1 MTRIKTLSE
10 ALSLNRRALLKAGLG
25 AAALGALGSPHV
37 ITSARAQQPLAG
49 KKLGFSQS
57 YATDEWLKTQRQ
69 DVLSTAQKHGMEVTV
84 VDARESPAQ
93 EIRNLEDLAVRGVD
107 AVIMI
112 TYYAEAVQPGVQA
125 LNDAGIPIVVMS
137 SALAGTGQFNA
148 HLAADTLGTARQAGE
163 YYVKA
168 LNGKG
173 KVAQIEGRP
182 GSLVNQ
188 ARGNGWHEVI
198 DKTPGIEVVARGIAN
213 YSRTE
218 ALTLMQDFL
227 QAHKEIDA
235 VYCHNDN
242 MAKGAL
248 QAIEEAG
255 RAKEMWLT
263 GFDGITVE
271 SFDMIAN
278 DRLRGSFVYPTFGAE
293 AVEVAAAILEKKD
306 VKKEIVFAS
315 PMVTKEN
322 LSQFYDAS
330 RKERIV
336 PPVDMKALGL

>member
-1 MTRIKTLSE
+1 MAKILTLKD
-10 ALSLNRRALLKAGLG
+10 ALAMNRRSLIKLGLS
-25 AAALGALGSPHV
+25 AAALGTLGAPHI

-49 KKLGFSQS
+49 KKIGFSQS
-57 YATDEWLKTQRQ
+57 YATDEWLKAQRQ
-69 DVLSTAQKHGMEVTV
+69 DVLSTAKKHGFEVTV
-84 VDARESPAQ
+84 TDARENPAQ

-125 LNDAGIPIVVMS
+125 LNDAGIPIIVMS
-137 SALAGTGQFNA
+137 SALAGEGDFTA
-148 HLAADTLGTARQAGE
+148 HLAADTLGTARTAGE
-163 YYVKA
+163 YYVKT
-168 LNGKG
+168 LNGSG
-173 KVAQIEGRP
+173 KVAQIEGKP

-188 ARGNGWHEVI
+188 ARGKGWREIVEANS
-198 DKTPGIEVVARGIAN
+198 GLEVVARGIAN

-227 QAHKEIDA
+227 QANKEIDA

-255 RAKEMWLT
+255 RGKEMWLT
-263 GFDGITVE
+263 GYDGITVE
-271 SFDMIAN
+271 TFEMIAA

-293 AVEVAAAILEKKD
+293 AVEVVAAVLQEKQ
-306 VKKEIVFAS
+306 VNKEIVFAS

-322 LSQFYDAS
+322 LSQFFDADK
-330 RKERIV
+330 KERIV
-336 PPVDMKALGL
+336 PPVDMAALGL

>member
-1 MTRIKTLSE
+1 MTKILTLKD
-10 ALSLNRRALLKAGLG
+10 AVALNRRNLLKAGLG
-25 AAALGALGSPHV
+25 AAALGAFGAPYV
-37 ITSARAQQPLAG
+37 VTSARAEQPLAG
-49 KKLGFSQS
+49 KKIGFSQS
-57 YATDEWLKTQRQ
+57 YATDEWLKAQRQ
-69 DVLSTAQKHGMEVTV
+69 DLLAQAKKHGFEVTV
-84 VDARESPAQ
+84 TDARENPAQ

-107 AVIMI
+107 AVVMI

-125 LNDAGIPIVVMS
+125 LNDAGIPIIVMS
-137 SALAGTGQFNA
+137 SALAGDGDFTA
-148 HLAADTLGTARQAGE
+148 HLAADTLGTSRTAGE
-163 YYVKA
+163 YYLKA
-168 LNGKG
+168 LNGSG
-173 KVAQIEGRP
+173 KVAQIEGKP

-188 ARGNGWHEVI
+188 ARGKGWR
-198 DKTPGIEVVARGIAN
+198 EVVEANNGLEIVAHGIAN

-227 QAHKEIDA
+227 QANKDIDA

-263 GFDGITVE
+263 GYDAITTE
-271 SFDMIAN
+271 TFEMIAA
-278 DRLRGSFVYPTFGAE
+278 DRLRGSFLYPTFGAE
-293 AVEVAAAILEKKD
+293 AIEVAVAILQQKD

-322 LSQFYDAS
+322 LPQFFDG
-330 RKERIV
+330 KERIV
-336 PPVDMKALGL
+336 PPVDMAALGL

>member
-1 MTRIKTLSE
+1 MTKIKLPADTLPI
-10 ALSLNRRALLKAGLG
+10 NRRKILKLGLG
-25 AAALGALGSPHV
+25 ATALGLIGAPYV
-37 ITSARAQQPLAG
+37 ITSARAEQPLAG
-49 KKLGFSQS
+49 KKIGFSQS

-69 DVLSTAQKHGMEVTV
+69 DLLAQAAKHGMQVSVT
-84 VDARESPAQ
+84 DARENPAQ
-93 EIRNLEDLAVRGVD
+93 EIRNLEDLAVRRVD
-107 AVIMI
+107 AVVMI
-112 TYYAEAVQPGVQA
+112 TYYAEAVQPGVEA
-125 LNDAGIPIVVMS
+125 LNDAGIPVIVMS
-137 SALAGTGQFNA
+137 SALAQNNEFSA
-148 HLAADTLGTARQAGE
+148 HLAADTFGTARQAGE

-168 LNGKG
+168 LNGSG

-188 ARGNGWHEVI
+188 ARGNGWHDII
-198 DKTPGIEVVARGIAN
+198 DKQDGIEVVARGIAN

-218 ALTLMQDFL
+218 ALVMMQDFL
-227 QAHKEIDA
+227 QANKQIDA

-263 GFDGITVE
+263 GFDAIAVE
-271 SFDMIAN
+271 TFEMIAA
-278 DRLRGSFVYPTFGAE
+278 DRLKGSFLYPTFGAE
-293 AVEVAAAILEKKD
+293 AIEVAAAILEQKD
-306 VKKEIVFAS
+306 VKKEIVFKS

-322 LSQFYDAS
+322 LSQFFDAS
-330 RKERIV
+330 KKERIV

>member
-1 MTRIKTLSE
+1 MTKILTLKD
-10 ALSLNRRALLKAGLG
+10 ALALNRRSLLKAGLG
-25 AAALGALGSPHV
+25 AAALGTFGAPYIV
-37 ITSARAQQPLAG
+37 TSARAEQPLAG
-49 KKLGFSQS
+49 KKIGFSQS
-57 YATDEWLKTQRQ
+57 YATDEWLKAQRQ
-69 DVLSTAQKHGMEVTV
+69 DLLAQAKKHGFEVTV
-84 VDARESPAQ
+84 TDARENPAQ

-107 AVIMI
+107 AVVMI

-125 LNDAGIPIVVMS
+125 LNDAGIPIIVMS
-137 SALAGTGQFNA
+137 SALAGDSDFTA
-148 HLAADTLGTARQAGE
+148 HLAADTLGTSRTAGE
-163 YYVKA
+163 YYGKA
-168 LNGKG
+168 LGGGG
-173 KVAQIEGRP
+173 KVAQIEGKP

-188 ARGNGWHEVI
+188 ARGKGWR
-198 DKTPGIEVVARGIAN
+198 EVVEANSGLEIVAHGIAN

-227 QAHKEIDA
+227 QANKEIDA

-263 GFDGITVE
+263 GYDAITTE
-271 SFDMIAN
+271 TFEMIAA
-278 DRLRGSFVYPTFGAE
+278 DRLRGSFLYPTFGAE
-293 AVEVAAAILEKKD
+293 AIEVAAAILQQKD

-322 LSQFYDAS
+322 LAQFFDG
-330 RKERIV
+330 KERIV
-336 PPVDMKALGL
+336 PPVDMAALGL

>member
-1 MTRIKTLSE
+1 MTKILTLKD
-10 ALSLNRRALLKAGLG
+10 ALALNRRSLLKAGLG
-25 AAALGALGSPHV
+25 AAALGTLGAPYV
-37 ITSARAQQPLAG
+37 VTSARAEQPLAG
-49 KKLGFSQS
+49 KKIGFSQS
-57 YATDEWLKTQRQ
+57 YATDEWLKAQRQ
-69 DVLSTAQKHGMEVTV
+69 DLLAQAKKHGFEVIVT
-84 VDARESPAQ
+84 DARENPAQ

-107 AVIMI
+107 AVVMI

-125 LNDAGIPIVVMS
+125 LNDAGIPIIVMS
-137 SALAGTGQFNA
+137 SALAGDGDFTA
-148 HLAADTLGTARQAGE
+148 HLAADTLGTSRTAGD
-163 YYVKA
+163 YYLKA
-168 LNGKG
+168 LNGSG
-173 KVAQIEGRP
+173 KVAQIEGKP

-188 ARGNGWHEVI
+188 ARGKGWR
-198 DKTPGIEVVARGIAN
+198 EVVDANSGLEIVAHGIAN

-227 QAHKEIDA
+227 QANKEIDA

-263 GFDGITVE
+263 GYDAITTE
-271 SFDMIAN
+271 TFEMIAA
-278 DRLRGSFVYPTFGAE
+278 DRLRGSFLYPTFGAE
-293 AVEVAAAILEKKD
+293 AIEVAAAILEKKD

-322 LSQFYDAS
+322 LSQFFDG
-330 RKERIV
+330 KERIV
-336 PPVDMKALGL
+336 PPVDMAALGL

>member
-1 MTRIKTLSE
+1 MTNFKTLTE
-10 ALSLNRRALLKAGLG
+10 ALAINRRTMLKASLG
-25 AAALGALGSPHV
+25 AAAFGVLTSPYV

-49 KKLGFSQS
+49 KKIGFSQS

-69 DVLSTAQKHGMEVTV
+69 DLLAQAAKHGMEVSVT
-84 VDARESPAQ
+84 DARESPAQ

-107 AVIMI
+107 AVVMI
-112 TYYAEAVQPGVQA
+112 TYYAEAVQPGIQA
-125 LNDAGIPIVVMS
+125 LNDAGIPIIVMS
-137 SALAGTGQFNA
+137 SALAKNNEFTA

-168 LNGKG
+168 LNGSG

-198 DKTPGIEVVARGIAN
+198 DQNKGIEVVARGIAN

-218 ALTLMQDFL
+218 ALTMMQDFL
-227 QAHKEIDA
+227 QAHKKIDA

-255 RAKEMWLT
+255 RGKEMWLT

-271 SFDMIAN
+271 TFEMIAA

-293 AVEVAAAILEKKD
+293 AIEVAAAVLEKKD

-322 LSQFYDAS
+322 LSQFFDAS
-330 RKERIV
+330 KKERVV

>member
-1 MTRIKTLSE
+1 MTKIKLPADTLPI
-10 ALSLNRRALLKAGLG
+10 NRRKILKLGLG
-25 AAALGALGSPHV
+25 ATALGLIGTPYV
-37 ITSARAQQPLAG
+37 ITSARAEQPLAG
-49 KKLGFSQS
+49 KKIGFSQS

-69 DVLSTAQKHGMEVTV
+69 DLLAQAAKHGMQVSVT
-84 VDARESPAQ
+84 DARENPAQ
-93 EIRNLEDLAVRGVD
+93 EIRNLEDLAVRRVD
-107 AVIMI
+107 AVVMI
-112 TYYAEAVQPGVQA
+112 TYYAEAVQPGVEA
-125 LNDAGIPIVVMS
+125 LNDAGIPVIVMS
-137 SALAGTGQFNA
+137 SALAQNNEFSA
-148 HLAADTLGTARQAGE
+148 HLAADTFGTARQAGE

-168 LNGKG
+168 LNGSG

-188 ARGNGWHEVI
+188 ARGNGWHDII
-198 DKTPGIEVVARGIAN
+198 DKQDGIEVVARGIAN

-218 ALTLMQDFL
+218 ALVMMQDFL
-227 QAHKEIDA
+227 QANKQIDA

-263 GFDGITVE
+263 GFDAIAVE
-271 SFDMIAN
+271 TFEMIAA
-278 DRLRGSFVYPTFGAE
+278 DRLKGSFLYPTFGAE
-293 AVEVAAAILEKKD
+293 AIEVVAAILEQKD
-306 VKKEIVFAS
+306 VKKEIVFKS

-322 LSQFYDAS
+322 LSQFFDAS
-330 RKERIV
+330 KKERIV